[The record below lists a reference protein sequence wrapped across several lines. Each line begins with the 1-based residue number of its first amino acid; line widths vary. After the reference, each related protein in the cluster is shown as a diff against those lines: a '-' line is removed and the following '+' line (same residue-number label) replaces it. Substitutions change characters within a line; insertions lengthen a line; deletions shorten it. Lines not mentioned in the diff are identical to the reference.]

1 MNLLMKFLMKNY
13 KGWKELILRMNLILM
28 KMIMKI
34 KKIKKMKMNNNLL
47 MKLKNLEIY

>member
-28 KMIMKI
+28 KIMKI
-34 KKIKKMKMNNNLL
+34 MKIKKMKMNNNLL
-47 MKLKNLEIY
+47 MKFKNLEIY